1 MSITRRRFIKA
12 SGLAVVP
19 MTLPLMGSK
28 VLLAADGAA
37 DGIGSERDQDL
48 VICVFQRGGADGL
61 NIVPPLFDGRYFD
74 LRPNI
79 AVPTSGDN
87 AALDLDG
94 QYGLHPSMASLKPF
108 FDDGQLA
115 VIHATGLTHDTHS
128 HFDAQAIMESADVDE
143 QDIFGGWLGRYV
155 SSATADNGSSFR
167 AVGVGGA
174 IQRSLQ
180 SMVTPVGIQSID
192 SFSLNLPGAKNTE
205 LLDLLEQLYADN
217 SLLDLQAGQAVS
229 SIRSLA
235 SIDTAAIQPENDAEY
250 PNSEFGNE
258 FHELATLI
266 KSDIGVQVA
275 CVDIGGWDLHDN
287 AVQRLPGV
295 LSDFSDTLAAFMTDM
310 GSERMANI
318 TIVTMSE
325 FGRRAF
331 ENASGGTDHGH
342 GNVMLAMGGG
352 VNGGQV
358 FADWPGL
365 QESELVFSGDL
376 AITTDY
382 RDVLG
387 ELLINRG
394 GVDNLDSIFPD
405 YQLPGEQGIFL
416 PRG

>member
-12 SGLAVVP
+12 SGLAAVP
-19 MTLPLMGSK
+19 MALPLMSSK
-28 VLLAADGAA
+28 VLLAADGI
-37 DGIGSERDQDL
+37 DSERDQNL
-48 VICVFQRGGADGL
+48 IICVFQRGGADGL
-61 NIVPPLFDGRYFD
+61 NIVPPLFDDRYFD
-74 LRPNI
+74 LRPTI
-79 AVPTSGDN
+79 AVPASGDN

-115 VIHATGLTHDTHS
+115 VIHAAGLTHETHS
-128 HFDAQAIMESADVDE
+128 HFDAQAIMESADVQG
-143 QDIFGGWLGRYV
+143 QDVFGGWLGRYV
-155 SSATADNGSSFR
+155 SSATMDNGSSFR
-167 AVGVGGA
+167 VVGIGGA

-180 SMVTPVGIQSID
+180 GMITPVGIQSVD
-192 SFSLNLPGAKNTE
+192 SFSLNLPGEKNTE
-205 LLDLLEQLYADN
+205 LLNLLEQLYADN
-217 SLLDLQAGQAVS
+217 SLLDLQTDQAIS

-235 SIDTAAIQPENDAEY
+235 DIDTAAIEPENDAEY

-258 FHELATLI
+258 FRELASLI

-295 LSDFSDTLAAFMTDM
+295 LSDFADTLAAFMTDM
-310 GSERMANI
+310 GSERMASI

-352 VNGGQV
+352 VNGGRV
-358 FADWPGL
+358 YADWPGL
-365 QESELVFSGDL
+365 QESDLVFNGDL

-387 ELLINRG
+387 ELLINHG
-394 GVDNLDSIFPD
+394 GLSELDNVFPG

-416 PRG
+416 TRG

>member
-12 SGLAVVP
+12 SGLAAVP
-19 MTLPLMGSK
+19 MALPLMNSK
-28 VLLAADGAA
+28 VLLAADGI
-37 DGIGSERDQDL
+37 DSERDQNL
-48 VICVFQRGGADGL
+48 IICVFQRGGADGL
-61 NIVPPLFDGRYFD
+61 NMVPPLFDGRYFD
-74 LRPNI
+74 LRPTI
-79 AVPTSGDN
+79 AVPTSGEN

-115 VIHATGLTHDTHS
+115 VIHAAGLTHETHS
-128 HFDAQAIMESADVDE
+128 HFDAQAIMESADVQE

-155 SSATADNGSSFR
+155 SSATMDNGSAFR
-167 AVGVGGA
+167 AVGIGGA

-180 SMVTPVGIQSID
+180 GMVTPVGIQSID
-192 SFSLNLPGAKNTE
+192 SFSLNLPGEKNTE
-205 LLDLLEQLYADN
+205 LLNLLEQLYADN
-217 SLLDLQAGQAVS
+217 SLLDLQTDQAIS
-229 SIRSLA
+229 SIRALA
-235 SIDTAAIQPENDAEY
+235 DIDTAAIQPENDADY

-258 FHELATLI
+258 FRELASLI

-287 AVQRLPGV
+287 AVQRLPAV
-295 LSDFSDTLAAFMTDM
+295 LGDFSDTLAAFMTDM

-352 VNGGQV
+352 VNGGRV
-358 FADWPGL
+358 YADWPGL
-365 QESELVFSGDL
+365 QESDLVFNGDL

-387 ELLINRG
+387 ELLINHG
-394 GVDNLDSIFPD
+394 GLAELDNVFPD

-416 PRG
+416 RRGG